1 MNRFDGKSKQAHL
14 DTLKVFETVAK
25 PKLVSAVTTDMVD
38 QFATKRLEGKGIKGR
53 KLSPATVNKDLRY
66 IRAMMR
72 VVHDW
77 GFVSKGPRSDS
88 SKRTPSSRPTSL
100 PNTSRRSTS
109 LAMPPKLQ
117 ATFRRSRCLISG
129 AR

>member
-38 QFATKRLEGKGIKGR
+38 QFATKRLEGK